1 MTQEFHAPEV
11 VQPTPV
17 VSESDLEAALKVAE
31 RNELL
36 ARKIKTLALKQ
47 TNPKDWADMD
57 GKPYLQA
64 SGAEKIARLFGISW
78 RICEGYPQRED
89 QKDDKGSY
97 YVYTYKGEFE
107 MGGKTIEVIGTCSQ
121 RDRFFGRKGGE
132 LKNESEI
139 DVTNII
145 RKAMTNMEVN
155 GITRMLG
162 IRNLTWEEL
171 AEAGL
176 KQGQSAQVNYK
187 TKAGETEEVEGLIT
201 SYFSIPP
208 EQLRERAGQTEGE
221 YYEDGHYRLMSGF
234 GGYSGY
240 PAVDGY
246 VLEGDVLTLEC
257 SYYFSGDEP
266 YMRTTLRIRLRE
278 DGFSYLSNHVEYMI
292 ENVDFLNW

>member
-1 MTQEFHAPEV
+1 MTNETTNV
-11 VQPTPV
+11 NKQPAVIMPTAPV

-78 RICEGYPQRED
+78 RICEGYPQRDD

-107 MGGKTIEVIGTCSQ
+107 MCGKTIEVIGTCSQ
-121 RDRFFGRKGGE
+121 RDKFFGRKGGE

-162 IRNLTWEEL
+162 IRNLTWDEL

-176 KQGQSAQVNYK
+176 TQDQSAQVNYK
-187 TKAGETEEVEGLIT
+187 TKAGEAAEVEGTVQALTAKSGAKNGKAWKLYNIT
-201 SYFSIPP
+201 VNNILMTTFDTKLG
-208 EQLRERAGQTEGE
+208 EAAAEAKKNGQLVHITYKNNGKGNNVE
-221 YYEDGHYRLMSGF
+221 
-234 GGYSGY
+234 
-240 PAVDGY
+240 
-246 VLEGDVLTLEC
+246 TLEIVHIE
-257 SYYFSGDEP
+257 EP
-266 YMRTTLRIRLRE
+266 QAEAADYE
-278 DGFSYLSNHVEYMI
+278 
-292 ENVDFLNW
+292 

>member
-1 MTQEFHAPEV
+1 MTNETTNV
-11 VQPTPV
+11 NKQPAVIMPTTPV

-78 RICEGYPQRED
+78 RICEGYPQRDD

-107 MGGKTIEVIGTCSQ
+107 MCGKTIEVIGTCSQ
-121 RDRFFGRKGGE
+121 RDKFFGRKGGE

-176 KQGQSAQVNYK
+176 KQDQSAQVNYK
-187 TKAGETEEVEGLIT
+187 TKAGETEEVEGTVQALTAKSGAKNGKAWKLYNIT
-201 SYFSIPP
+201 VNNILMTTFDTKLG
-208 EQLRERAGQTEGE
+208 EAAAEAKKTGQLVHITYKNNGKGNNVE
-221 YYEDGHYRLMSGF
+221 
-234 GGYSGY
+234 
-240 PAVDGY
+240 
-246 VLEGDVLTLEC
+246 TLE
-257 SYYFSGDEP
+257 
-266 YMRTTLRIRLRE
+266 IV
-278 DGFSYLSNHVEYMI
+278 HVEEPQAEAADY
-292 ENVDFLNW
+292 E

>member
-1 MTQEFHAPEV
+1 MTNETTNV
-11 VQPTPV
+11 NKQPAVIMPTTPV

-78 RICEGYPQRED
+78 RICEGYPQRDD

-107 MGGKTIEVIGTCSQ
+107 MCGKTIEVIGTCSQ
-121 RDRFFGRKGGE
+121 RDKFFGRKGGE

-176 KQGQSAQVNYK
+176 NQDQSAQVNYK
-187 TKAGETEEVEGLIT
+187 TKAGEAAEVEGTVQALTAKSGAKNGKAWKLYNIT
-201 SYFSIPP
+201 VNNILMTTFDTKLG
-208 EQLRERAGQTEGE
+208 EAAAEAKKTGQLVHITYKNNGKGNNVE
-221 YYEDGHYRLMSGF
+221 
-234 GGYSGY
+234 
-240 PAVDGY
+240 
-246 VLEGDVLTLEC
+246 TLE
-257 SYYFSGDEP
+257 
-266 YMRTTLRIRLRE
+266 IV
-278 DGFSYLSNHVEYMI
+278 HVEEPQAEAADY
-292 ENVDFLNW
+292 E

>member
-36 ARKIKTLALKQ
+36 SRKIKTLALKQ

-57 GKPYLQA
+57 GNPYLQA

-78 RICEGYPQRED
+78 RICEGYPQRDD

-121 RDRFFGRKGGE
+121 RDKFFGRKGGE

-176 KQGQSAQVNYK
+176 NQGQSAHVNYK
-187 TKAGETEEVEGLIT
+187 TKAGETEEVEGTVQALTAKSGAKNGKAWKLYNIT
-201 SYFSIPP
+201 VNNILMTTFDTKLG
-208 EQLRERAGQTEGE
+208 EAAAEAKKTGQLVHITYKNNGKCNNVE
-221 YYEDGHYRLMSGF
+221 
-234 GGYSGY
+234 
-240 PAVDGY
+240 
-246 VLEGDVLTLEC
+246 TLEIVRIE
-257 SYYFSGDEP
+257 EP
-266 YMRTTLRIRLRE
+266 QADAADYE
-278 DGFSYLSNHVEYMI
+278 
-292 ENVDFLNW
+292 

>member
-1 MTQEFHAPEV
+1 MNNETTNV
-11 VQPTPV
+11 NKQPAVIMPTTPV

-57 GKPYLQA
+57 GNPYLQA

-78 RICEGYPQRED
+78 RICDGYPQRDD

-121 RDRFFGRKGGE
+121 RDKFFGRKGGE

-162 IRNLTWEEL
+162 IRNLTWEEIN
-171 AEAGL
+171 EAGI
-176 KQGQSAQVNYK
+176 KQENSNAVNYK
-187 TKAGETEEVEGLIT
+187 TKAGETAEVEGFIEAGSSKSGNTGGRAWKRYDIT
-201 SYFSIPP
+201 VKNIRLQTFDSKLGEAAVKAKSD
-208 EQLRERAGQTEGE
+208 GQPVRVT
-221 YYEDGHYRLMSGF
+221 YKNDGKGNKIET
-234 GGYSGY
+234 
-240 PAVDGY
+240 
-246 VLEGDVLTLEC
+246 LEVLTI
-257 SYYFSGDEP
+257 DEP
-266 YMRTTLRIRLRE
+266 AAE
-278 DGFSYLSNHVEYMI
+278 E
-292 ENVDFLNW
+292 

>member
-1 MTQEFHAPEV
+1 MTNETTNV
-11 VQPTPV
+11 NKQPAVIMPTTPV

-36 ARKIKTLALKQ
+36 ARKIKTLAIKQ

-78 RICEGYPQRED
+78 RICEGYPQRDD

-107 MGGKTIEVIGTCSQ
+107 MCGKTIEVIGTCSQ
-121 RDRFFGRKGGE
+121 RDKFFGRKGGE

-176 KQGQSAQVNYK
+176 NQDKSAQVNYK
-187 TKAGETEEVEGLIT
+187 TKAGEAAEVEGTVQSLTAKSGAKNGKAWKLYNIT
-201 SYFSIPP
+201 VNNI
-208 EQLRERAGQTEGE
+208 
-221 YYEDGHYRLMSGF
+221 LMSTFDTKLGEAAAEAKKT
-234 GGYSGY
+234 GQLVHITYKNNGKGNN
-240 PAVDGY
+240 V
-246 VLEGDVLTLEC
+246 ETLEIVRIE
-257 SYYFSGDEP
+257 EP
-266 YMRTTLRIRLRE
+266 QAEAADYE
-278 DGFSYLSNHVEYMI
+278 
-292 ENVDFLNW
+292 

>member
-47 TNPKDWADMD
+47 TNPKDWSDMD

-78 RICEGYPQRED
+78 RICEGYPQRDD

-121 RDRFFGRKGGE
+121 RDKFFGRKGGE

-187 TKAGETEEVEGLIT
+187 TKAGETEEVEGPVQTLTARSGTKNGKAWKLYNIT
-201 SYFSIPP
+201 VNNILMTTFDAKLGEAAAEAKKSA
-208 EQLRERAGQTEGE
+208 QLVHITYKNNGKGNNIE
-221 YYEDGHYRLMSGF
+221 
-234 GGYSGY
+234 
-240 PAVDGY
+240 
-246 VLEGDVLTLEC
+246 TLEIVRIE
-257 SYYFSGDEP
+257 EP
-266 YMRTTLRIRLRE
+266 QADAADYE
-278 DGFSYLSNHVEYMI
+278 
-292 ENVDFLNW
+292 

>member
-1 MTQEFHAPEV
+1 MTNETTNV
-11 VQPTPV
+11 NKQPAVIMPTTPV

-78 RICEGYPQRED
+78 RICEGYPQRDD

-107 MGGKTIEVIGTCSQ
+107 MCGKTIEVIGTCSQ
-121 RDRFFGRKGGE
+121 RDKFFGRKGGE

-176 KQGQSAQVNYK
+176 KQDQSAQVNYK
-187 TKAGETEEVEGLIT
+187 PKSGETEEVEGTVQALTAKSGAKNGKAWKLYNIT
-201 SYFSIPP
+201 VNNILMTTFDTKLG
-208 EQLRERAGQTEGE
+208 EAAAEAKKTGQLVHITYKNNGKGNNVE
-221 YYEDGHYRLMSGF
+221 
-234 GGYSGY
+234 
-240 PAVDGY
+240 
-246 VLEGDVLTLEC
+246 TLEIVHIE
-257 SYYFSGDEP
+257 EP
-266 YMRTTLRIRLRE
+266 QAEAADYE
-278 DGFSYLSNHVEYMI
+278 
-292 ENVDFLNW
+292 

>member
-1 MTQEFHAPEV
+1 MTNETTNV
-11 VQPTPV
+11 NKQPAVIMPTTPV

-78 RICEGYPQRED
+78 RICEGYPQRDD

-107 MGGKTIEVIGTCSQ
+107 MCGKTIEVIGTCSQ
-121 RDRFFGRKGGE
+121 RDKFFGRKGGE

-176 KQGQSAQVNYK
+176 KQDQSAQVNYK
-187 TKAGETEEVEGLIT
+187 TKAGETEEVEGTVQALTAKSGAKNGKAWKLYNIT
-201 SYFSIPP
+201 VNNILMTTFDTKLG
-208 EQLRERAGQTEGE
+208 EAAAEAKKTGQLVHITYKNNGKGNNVE
-221 YYEDGHYRLMSGF
+221 
-234 GGYSGY
+234 
-240 PAVDGY
+240 
-246 VLEGDVLTLEC
+246 TLE
-257 SYYFSGDEP
+257 
-266 YMRTTLRIRLRE
+266 IV
-278 DGFSYLSNHVEYMI
+278 HVEEPQADEADY
-292 ENVDFLNW
+292 E

>member
-1 MTQEFHAPEV
+1 MNNETTNV
-11 VQPTPV
+11 NKQPAVIMPTTPV

-78 RICEGYPQRED
+78 RICEGYPQRDD

-107 MGGKTIEVIGTCSQ
+107 MCGKTIEVIGTCSQ
-121 RDRFFGRKGGE
+121 RDKFFGRKGGE

-176 KQGQSAQVNYK
+176 KQDQSAQVNYK
-187 TKAGETEEVEGLIT
+187 TKAGEAAEVEGMIT
-201 SYFSIPP
+201 ALNVRSGTAKNGKTWK
-208 EQLRERAGQTEGE
+208 L
-221 YYEDGHYRLMSGF
+221 YELTVNNIRMSTF
-234 GGYSGY
+234 
-240 PAVDGY
+240 D
-246 VLEGDVLTLEC
+246 
-257 SYYFSGDEP
+257 
-266 YMRTTLRIRLRE
+266 TTLGEEAVSIKKDNANVNVKYENDGKGNKIKDLIRVTQVE
-278 DGFSYLSNHVEYMI
+278 DPSEVGHE
-292 ENVDFLNW
+292 

>member
-1 MTQEFHAPEV
+1 MNKIQEINTPEV
-11 VQPTPV
+11 VQSAPV
-17 VSESDLEAALKVAE
+17 VSESDLEAAIKVAE

-47 TNPKDWADMD
+47 TNAKDWADMD

-78 RICEGYPQRED
+78 RICEGYPQRDD

-121 RDRFFGRKGGE
+121 RDKFFGRKGGE

-171 AEAGL
+171 AEAGI
-176 KQGQSAQVNYK
+176 KQGQSAAVNYK
-187 TKAGETEEVEGLIT
+187 TKAGETEEVEGAVQALAVKSGATNGKAWKMYTLTVNNIRLTTFDTKLGEAAAEAKKTGQLVHIT
-201 SYFSIPP
+201 YKNNGKGNNV
-208 EQLRERAGQTEGE
+208 E
-221 YYEDGHYRLMSGF
+221 
-234 GGYSGY
+234 
-240 PAVDGY
+240 
-246 VLEGDVLTLEC
+246 TLEIVHL
-257 SYYFSGDEP
+257 DEP
-266 YMRTTLRIRLRE
+266 AE
-278 DGFSYLSNHVEYMI
+278 EVGHE
-292 ENVDFLNW
+292 

>member
-1 MTQEFHAPEV
+1 MTNETTNV
-11 VQPTPV
+11 NKQPAVIMPTTPV

-78 RICEGYPQRED
+78 RICEGYPQRDD

-107 MGGKTIEVIGTCSQ
+107 MCGKTIEVIGTCSQ
-121 RDRFFGRKGGE
+121 RDKFFGRKGGE

-176 KQGQSAQVNYK
+176 NQDKSAQVNYK
-187 TKAGETEEVEGLIT
+187 TKAGEAAEVEGPVQTLTARSGAKNGKAWKLYNIT
-201 SYFSIPP
+201 VNNILMTTFDAKLGEAAAEAKKSA
-208 EQLRERAGQTEGE
+208 QLVHITYKNNGKGNNVE
-221 YYEDGHYRLMSGF
+221 
-234 GGYSGY
+234 
-240 PAVDGY
+240 
-246 VLEGDVLTLEC
+246 TLEIVRIE
-257 SYYFSGDEP
+257 EP
-266 YMRTTLRIRLRE
+266 QADAADYE
-278 DGFSYLSNHVEYMI
+278 
-292 ENVDFLNW
+292 

>member
-1 MTQEFHAPEV
+1 MTNETTNV
-11 VQPTPV
+11 NKQPAVIMPTTPV

-78 RICEGYPQRED
+78 RICEGYPQRDD

-107 MGGKTIEVIGTCSQ
+107 MCGKTIEVIGTCSQ
-121 RDRFFGRKGGE
+121 RDKFFGRKGGE

-162 IRNLTWEEL
+162 IRNLTWDEL

-176 KQGQSAQVNYK
+176 TQDQSAQVNYK
-187 TKAGETEEVEGLIT
+187 TKAGEAAEVEGTVQALTAKSGAKNGKAWKLYNIT
-201 SYFSIPP
+201 VNNILMTTFDTKLG
-208 EQLRERAGQTEGE
+208 EAAAEAKKTGQLVHITYKNNGKGNNVE
-221 YYEDGHYRLMSGF
+221 
-234 GGYSGY
+234 
-240 PAVDGY
+240 
-246 VLEGDVLTLEC
+246 TLEIVRIE
-257 SYYFSGDEP
+257 EP
-266 YMRTTLRIRLRE
+266 QAEAADYE
-278 DGFSYLSNHVEYMI
+278 
-292 ENVDFLNW
+292 

>member
-1 MTQEFHAPEV
+1 MTNETTNV
-11 VQPTPV
+11 NKQPAVIMPTTPV
-17 VSESDLEAALKVAE
+17 VSESDLESALKVAE

-78 RICEGYPQRED
+78 RICEGYPQRDD

-107 MGGKTIEVIGTCSQ
+107 MCGKTIEVIGTCSQ
-121 RDRFFGRKGGE
+121 RDKFFGRKGGE

-162 IRNLTWEEL
+162 IRNLTWDEL

-176 KQGQSAQVNYK
+176 TQDQSAQVNYK
-187 TKAGETEEVEGLIT
+187 TKSGKTEEVEGTVQALTAKSGAKNGKAWKLYNIT
-201 SYFSIPP
+201 VNNILMTTFDTKLG
-208 EQLRERAGQTEGE
+208 EAAAEAKKNGQLVHITYKNNGKGNNVE
-221 YYEDGHYRLMSGF
+221 
-234 GGYSGY
+234 
-240 PAVDGY
+240 
-246 VLEGDVLTLEC
+246 TLEIVHIE
-257 SYYFSGDEP
+257 EP
-266 YMRTTLRIRLRE
+266 QAEAADYE
-278 DGFSYLSNHVEYMI
+278 
-292 ENVDFLNW
+292 

>member
-1 MTQEFHAPEV
+1 MNNETPNVSTQPAVIMPT
-11 VQPTPV
+11 TPV

-57 GKPYLQA
+57 GNPYLQA

-78 RICEGYPQRED
+78 RICEGYPQRDD

-187 TKAGETEEVEGLIT
+187 TKAGETEEVEGPVQTLTSRSGTKNGKAWKLYNIT
-201 SYFSIPP
+201 VNNILMTTFDAKLGEAAAEAKKSA
-208 EQLRERAGQTEGE
+208 QLVHITYKNNGKGNNIE
-221 YYEDGHYRLMSGF
+221 
-234 GGYSGY
+234 
-240 PAVDGY
+240 
-246 VLEGDVLTLEC
+246 TLEIVRIE
-257 SYYFSGDEP
+257 EP
-266 YMRTTLRIRLRE
+266 QAEAADYE
-278 DGFSYLSNHVEYMI
+278 
-292 ENVDFLNW
+292 